1 MTIMTGRKLDTLRA
15 AAQREGQGP
24 HSQEYIVGL
33 KLQVYELQ
41 DKVEQLEQEA
51 VDLKGKLLTVEMAK

>member
-41 DKVEQLEQEA
+41 DKVEQLETQLA
-51 VDLKGKLLTVEMAK
+51 VWEKAEELGAHK